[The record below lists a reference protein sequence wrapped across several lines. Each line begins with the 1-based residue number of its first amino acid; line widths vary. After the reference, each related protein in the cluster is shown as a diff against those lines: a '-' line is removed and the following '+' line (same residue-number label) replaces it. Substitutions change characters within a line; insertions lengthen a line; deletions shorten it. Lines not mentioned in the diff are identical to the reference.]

1 MSVTSEVDKCY
12 LCDLLGDFEEFQD
25 IKKEFDAQHA
35 CWNKSKYDQLNSKS
49 DQLDKI
55 LKILLCQNIIVIY
68 FK

>member
-35 CWNKSKYDQLNSKS
+35 CWNKSKDNENKQNSKNE
-49 DQLDKI
+49 DL
-55 LKILLCQNIIVIY
+55 
-68 FK
+68 